1 MLVPNTEEVLTMEV
15 FDPTGVTQISAA
27 FAPRLPDLADKKVA
41 MLSNGMWQSDRMLD
55 ALMANLKRRFPTASF
70 ELVAA
75 NEKIQADETIAAIVQ
90 EGYDAV
96 VVGNAA

>member
-1 MLVPNTEEVLTMEV
+1 MEV
-15 FDPTGVTQISAA
+15 FDPTGATEVSVA

-55 ALMANLKRRFPTASF
+55 SLIANLKRRFPTTSF
-70 ELVAA
+70 ELIAA
-75 NEKIQADETIAAIVQ
+75 NEKIQADATIDAIVK
-90 EGYDAV
+90 EGFDAV

>member
-1 MLVPNTEEVLTMEV
+1 MDV
-15 FDPTGVTQISAA
+15 FDPTGATEVSAA

-55 ALMANLKRRFPTASF
+55 SLIANLKARFPTASF
-70 ELVAA
+70 ELIAA
-75 NEKIQADETIAAIVQ
+75 AEKIQADETIDAIVK
-90 EGYDAV
+90 EGFDAV

>member
-1 MLVPNTEEVLTMEV
+1 MEV
-15 FDPTGVTQISAA
+15 FDPTGATEVSAA

-41 MLSNGMWQSDRMLD
+41 MLSNGMWQSGRMLD
-55 ALMANLKRRFPTASF
+55 ALMTNLRQRFPSARF
-70 ELVAA
+70 DLVTA
-75 NEKIQADETIAAIVQ
+75 NEKIQADETIESIVR

>member
-1 MLVPNTEEVLTMEV
+1 MDV
-15 FDPTGVTQISAA
+15 FDPSGATEVSAA
-27 FAPRLPDLADKKVA
+27 FAPRLPDLAAKKVA

-55 ALMANLKRRFPTASF
+55 ALIGNLSRRFPTARF
-70 ELVAA
+70 QLVAA
-75 NEKIQADETIAAIVQ
+75 NEKVQADETIEALVK